1 MKNDK
6 KIKIFVCDDH
16 NLVRQGIVALLNK
29 ETDFEVIGEAS
40 DGFEA
45 VRLAKKL
52 NPDIV
57 IMDLSM
63 PNLNGL
69 EATHQIKR
77 DASHVKVLILT
88 QHENEE
94 YVMQIIKVG
103 ASGYV
108 LKTSVSDDLIKA
120 IKEIQ
125 KGEKFFSPSISRMI
139 LDDYIKRTKGLK
151 TESKSPELTHRE
163 KEVLQLIAEGRT
175 NHEVAEKLFISV
187 RTVEFHRANIMH
199 KLQIKDLANLIKYA
213 IQKGII
219 HLNFIKEN
227 I

>member
-1 MKNDK
+1 MKKNNR
-6 KIKIFVCDDH
+6 IKILVSDDH
-16 NLVRQGIVALLNK
+16 NLVRQGIVALLNV
-29 ETDFEVIGEAS
+29 ESDMDVIGEAS
-40 DGFEA
+40 DGIEA

-52 NPDIV
+52 DPDIV

-77 DASHVKVLILT
+77 DVPNVKVLILT

-94 YVMQIIKVG
+94 YVMQIIKAG
-103 ASGYV
+103 ASGYI

-139 LDDYIKRTKGLK
+139 LDDYIKRTQGLHTGNK
-151 TESKSPELTHRE
+151 APELTHRE
-163 KEVLQLIAEGRT
+163 KEVLQLIAEGST
-175 NHEVAEKLFISV
+175 NQEVAGKLFISV

-199 KLQIKDLANLIKYA
+199 KLQLTDLASLIKYT
-213 IQKGII
+213 IQKGIVQI
-219 HLNFIKEN
+219 NSIKEN

>member
-1 MKNDK
+1 MLKDNQ
-6 KIKIFVCDDH
+6 IKILVADDH
-16 NLVRQGIVALLNK
+16 NLVRQGIVALLNV
-29 ETDFEVIGEAS
+29 ESDMQVIGEAS
-40 DGFEA
+40 DGIEA
-45 VRLAKKL
+45 VRLAKKF

-77 DASHVKVLILT
+77 DASDVKVLILT

-94 YVMQIIKVG
+94 YVMQIIKAG

-139 LDDYIKRTKGLK
+139 LDDYIKRTQGLQ
-151 TESKSPELTHRE
+151 TENKAPELTHRE

-175 NHEVAEKLFISV
+175 NQEVARKLFISV

-199 KLQIKDLANLIKYA
+199 KLQLNDLASLIKYT
-213 IQKGII
+213 IQKGIVQI
-219 HLNFIKEN
+219 NSIKEN

>member
-1 MKNDK
+1 M
-6 KIKIFVCDDH
+6 VADDH
-16 NLVRQGIVALLNK
+16 NLVRQGIVALLNV
-29 ETDFEVIGEAS
+29 ESDMQVIGEAS
-40 DGFEA
+40 DGIEA
-45 VRLAKKL
+45 VRLAKKF

-77 DASHVKVLILT
+77 DASDVKVLILT

-94 YVMQIIKVG
+94 YVMQIIKAG

-139 LDDYIKRTKGLK
+139 LDDYIKRTQGLQ
-151 TESKSPELTHRE
+151 TENKAPELTHRE

-175 NHEVAEKLFISV
+175 NQEVARKLFISV

-199 KLQIKDLANLIKYA
+199 KLQLNDLASLIKYT
-213 IQKGII
+213 IQKGIVQI
-219 HLNFIKEN
+219 NSIKEN

>member
-1 MKNDK
+1 MLKDNQ
-6 KIKIFVCDDH
+6 IKILVADDH
-16 NLVRQGIVALLNK
+16 NLVRQGIVALLNV
-29 ETDFEVIGEAS
+29 ESDMQVIGEAS
-40 DGFEA
+40 DGIEA
-45 VRLAKKL
+45 VRLAKKF

-77 DASHVKVLILT
+77 DASDVKVLILT

-94 YVMQIIKVG
+94 YVMQIIKAG

-139 LDDYIKRTKGLK
+139 LDDYIKRTQGLQ
-151 TESKSPELTHRE
+151 TENKAPELTHRE

-175 NHEVAEKLFISV
+175 NQEVARKLFISV

-199 KLQIKDLANLIKYA
+199 KLQLNDLASLIKYA
-213 IQKGII
+213 IQKGIVQI
-219 HLNFIKEN
+219 NSIKEN

>member
-1 MKNDK
+1 M
-6 KIKIFVCDDH
+6 VADDH
-16 NLVRQGIVALLNK
+16 NLVRQGIVALLNV
-29 ETDFEVIGEAS
+29 ESDMQVIGEAS
-40 DGFEA
+40 DGIEA
-45 VRLAKKL
+45 VRLAKKF

-77 DASHVKVLILT
+77 DASDVKVLILT

-94 YVMQIIKVG
+94 YVMQIIKAG

-139 LDDYIKRTKGLK
+139 LDDYIKRTQGLQ
-151 TESKSPELTHRE
+151 TENKAPELTHRE

-175 NHEVAEKLFISV
+175 NQEVARKLFISV

-199 KLQIKDLANLIKYA
+199 KLQLNDLASLIKYA
-213 IQKGII
+213 IQKGIVQI
-219 HLNFIKEN
+219 NSIKEN

>member
-1 MKNDK
+1 MNNLKKDN
-6 KIKIFVCDDH
+6 KIKILVSDDH
-16 NLVRQGIVALLNK
+16 NLVRQGIVALLNV
-29 ETDFEVIGEAS
+29 ESGLEVIGEAS

-77 DASHVKVLILT
+77 DVPNVKVLILT

-94 YVMQIIKVG
+94 YVIQIIKAG

-120 IKEIQ
+120 ITEIQ

-139 LDDYIKRTKGLK
+139 IDDYKKRTQGLH
-151 TESKSPELTHRE
+151 TETRAPELTHRE

-175 NHEVAEKLFISV
+175 NQEVAGKLFISV
-187 RTVEFHRANIMH
+187 RTVEFHRANMMH
-199 KLQIKDLANLIKYA
+199 KLQLSDLAGLIKYA
-213 IQKGII
+213 IQKGIVQI
-219 HLNFIKEN
+219 NSI
-227 I
+227 

>member
-1 MKNDK
+1 M
-6 KIKIFVCDDH
+6 VADDH
-16 NLVRQGIVALLNK
+16 NLVRQGIVALLNV
-29 ETDFEVIGEAS
+29 ESDMQVIGEAS
-40 DGFEA
+40 DGIEA
-45 VRLAKKL
+45 VRLAKKF

-77 DASHVKVLILT
+77 DASDVKVLILT

-94 YVMQIIKVG
+94 YVMQIIKAG

-139 LDDYIKRTKGLK
+139 LDDYIKRTQGLQ
-151 TESKSPELTHRE
+151 TENKAPELTHRE

-175 NHEVAEKLFISV
+175 NQEVAKKLFISV

-199 KLQIKDLANLIKYA
+199 KLQLNDLASLIKYT
-213 IQKGII
+213 IQKGIVQI
-219 HLNFIKEN
+219 NSIKEN

>member
-1 MKNDK
+1 MNHLKKDN
-6 KIKIFVCDDH
+6 KIKILVSDDH
-16 NLVRQGIVALLNK
+16 NLVRQGIVALLNV
-29 ETDFEVIGEAS
+29 ESGLEVIGEAS

-77 DASHVKVLILT
+77 DVPDVKVLILT

-94 YVMQIIKVG
+94 YVMQIIKAG

-120 IKEIQ
+120 ITEIQ

-139 LDDYIKRTKGLK
+139 LDDYIKRTQGLH
-151 TESKSPELTHRE
+151 TETKAPELTHRE

-175 NHEVAEKLFISV
+175 NQEVAGKLFISV
-187 RTVEFHRANIMH
+187 RTVEFHRANMMH
-199 KLQIKDLANLIKYA
+199 KLQLSDLAGLIKYA
-213 IQKGII
+213 IQKGIVQI
-219 HLNFIKEN
+219 NSI
-227 I
+227 